1 MAIAT
6 SGADIEEPGAR
17 RRFPDVLPEAAQLT
31 VVLLWAS
38 TFTLTKD
45 AYDDIRPLAFVF
57 VRFLLITSLAL
68 GVLAIRSRRG
78 VRGDWWGVDRADLA
92 WFAAAGLFGYTMYQ
106 LGFTLGL
113 EHTSPFSSSL
123 LISMVPLFSLVIVTI
138 RGERSPLLVWVGVV
152 TSLLGVAIFLSGA
165 EGGGTWLGN
174 GLSVM
179 AAVSFAMYGV
189 VNRPLVRRYRPETVA
204 AYTTVAGAIPL
215 MLVAAPS
222 AFRQDWGSV
231 PVETWLVILY
241 MAVLPVYVAYM
252 LWNWAIRRRGVTATS
267 WALLVP
273 VVSGILS
280 ATLYGESFGPAKITG
295 GVLALLGLALMRP
308 RKP

>member
-1 MAIAT
+1 MEIAT
-6 SGADIEEPGAR
+6 AGADAGEPGAHR
-17 RRFPDVLPEAAQLT
+17 RIPDVLPEAAQLA
-31 VVLLWAS
+31 VVLLWSS
-38 TFTLTKD
+38 TFILTKD

-57 VRFLLITSLAL
+57 ARFVLITALAL
-68 GVLAIRSRRG
+68 GVLA
-78 VRGDWWGVDRADLA
+78 VRGWRGDREDWWQVDRADLPR
-92 WFAAAGLFGYTMYQ
+92 FAAAGLFGYTIYQ

-123 LISMVPLFSLVIVTI
+123 LISMVPLFSLVIVTV
-138 RGERSPLLVWVGVV
+138 RGERSPLLVWVGVI
-152 TSLLGVAIFLSGA
+152 TSLLGVGIFLSGA

-204 AYTTVAGAIPL
+204 AYTTVAGAVPL
-215 MLVAAPS
+215 FLIAAPAAS
-222 AFRQDWGSV
+222 RQDWESV
-231 PVETWLVILY
+231 PVDTWLVILY
-241 MAVLPVYVAYM
+241 MAILPVYVAYM
-252 LWNWAIRRRGVTATS
+252 LWNWAIRKRGVTATS

-280 ATLYGESFGPAKITG
+280 ATFYGEPFGPAKVIG
-295 GVLALLGLALMRP
+295 GALALLGLALMRP
-308 RKP
+308 RTS